1 MLRQVCTCSCSRDEL
16 LFIVLH
22 SETVKM
28 CGIRAVTGHA
38 IGLVVKRTVVVHH
51 DVLQILL

>member
-38 IGLVVKRTVVVHH
+38 VGLVMKRTVVVHH